1 MTDKKIV
8 SDVQLNAFIDNELGD
23 SERIEMLR
31 LMDENPD
38 LKKSVNEIKQDM
50 EMVSLVYQNIPVESR
65 FVEPAQR
72 RGPAERRG
80 AVFSKRYVSVAASIF
95 LILGVISGLF
105 ISQYTINNNAQPV
118 LTMVKD
124 FNPEISK
131 AEKILIHVNTREK
144 KSVNAAFDKLE
155 AIVRFSDMKQI
166 DVKLKFVASADGLSV
181 LRAESPYADRIRV
194 ISEQYENVEFLAC
207 GIAMETAFLKEK
219 KSVTL
224 LPEVKK
230 IPAALGEIM
239 EDIKNSWIY
248 MRS

>member
-8 SDVQLNAFIDNELGD
+8 TDVQLNAFIDNELGD
-23 SERIEMLR
+23 SERIEMLS

-50 EMVSLVYQNIPVESR
+50 EMVSQVYKNMPVESH
-65 FVEPAQR
+65 FVES
-72 RGPAERRG
+72 AERRG
-80 AVFSKRYVSVAASIF
+80 GGFSKRYVSVEASIF

-166 DVKLKFVASADGLSV
+166 DVKLKFVASAEGLSV
-181 LRAESPYADRIRV
+181 LRTKSPYADRIKI

-219 KSVTL
+219 KAVTL